1 MYEINKMLLATNDTR
16 PSHQGELRAV
26 LLASQL
32 GLDAFEMLTLKR
44 ASSPF
49 GRATTEFSHIEV
61 RGATFTAWLDGM
73 RRPVRVPDDLC
84 MLERIWTSRPGSA
97 AETVVELARERAADL
112 TVLAPYRRNA
122 LLELLAPS
130 DSREVLR
137 RSRNSLLLVHS
148 EPRDVYR
155 KVLVGVDFSAE
166 AYAAARVA
174 LMLAPGARFTFVHAY
189 RLPDEGLM
197 RELELPPA
205 LIGSYLARGC
215 QAAWERLEDWI
226 GTLGPGGQ
234 KRTGAVHSGY
244 PAPMINACAR
254 SIGADLIVVGRQGRS
269 RASRHGLGEVARR
282 LGNQAACDV
291 LIGPALPGMPSAR
304 TAAARMVGMASGA
317 ACAAQR

>member
-1 MYEINKMLLATNDTR
+1 MYEINKMLLATNDAH
-16 PSHQGELRAV
+16 PSHHGELRAV

-44 ASSPF
+44 AAPSF
-49 GRATTEFSHIEV
+49 ARASTEFSRIEV
-61 RGATFTAWLDGM
+61 RGATLSAWLEGM
-73 RRPVRVPDDLC
+73 RHPLPADPEG
-84 MLERIWTSRPGSA
+84 LERIWTSRPGSP
-97 AETVVELARERAADL
+97 AETVVELARECGADL

-130 DSREVLR
+130 DSREILR
-137 RSRNSLLLVHS
+137 RSRNNLLLVQR

-155 KVLVGVDFSAE
+155 RVLVAVDFSAE

-174 LMLAPGARFTFVHAY
+174 LALAPGAKFTFVHAY

-226 GTLGPGGQ
+226 ETLGPGGET
-234 KRTGAVHSGY
+234 RTGAVHSGY
-244 PAPMINACAR
+244 PVPVINACAR
-254 SIGADLIVVGRQGRS
+254 TIGADLIVVGRQGRT

-291 LIGPALPGMPSAR
+291 LIGPALPGAPSAR
-304 TAAARMVGMASGA
+304 TAAARMVGMVPELASL
-317 ACAAQR
+317 R